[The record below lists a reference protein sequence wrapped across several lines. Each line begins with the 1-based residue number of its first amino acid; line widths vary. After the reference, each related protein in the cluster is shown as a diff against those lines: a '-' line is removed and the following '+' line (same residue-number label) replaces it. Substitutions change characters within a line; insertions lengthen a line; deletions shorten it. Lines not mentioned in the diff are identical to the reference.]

1 MVDEF
6 KTSDS
11 TTITISHD
19 KLIAP
24 VTGFAREGVSEYG
37 TTGTIIF
44 IPTESP
50 ELLINLLRVC
60 EDGNF

>member
-11 TTITISHD
+11 TPITISHH

-37 TTGTIIF
+37 TVGTLVF
-44 IPTESP
+44 IPTGPPES
-50 ELLINLLRVC
+50 LINLLRV
-60 EDGNF
+60 